1 MDPSHRASREYL
13 SSIVVASVLAMVG
26 AMVGNFTGYI
36 FPALLFLMAI
46 VICGLTW
53 HRGPVLALATLSAL
67 IWNFLFIP
75 PRFTLHIANPE
86 DAFMFAI
93 FFAVAIS
100 MGNLTSRLN
109 QREKSLSIRQKETES
124 LLAMVQIAALQTHL
138 ESGLQTAIQH
148 IEDSLDTPVNLQ
160 VLDPYQHRIAL
171 TSKRFHLPT
180 QPEQAADPPPSATWF
195 PLKTRHGEFGAIG
208 FIPTPDTE
216 PLESNSTR
224 LRETIALQLALI
236 IEREH
241 LLKTQREAA
250 VVAES
255 EKLHQILFDS
265 VSHELKTP
273 VAIIRA
279 ALDGLPPANPMCQ
292 EIHTACQRL
301 QRILDDFLDVTR
313 VESASL
319 SVQPEWIDLIDVVEA
334 AKERAITDP
343 TPSQQIITHGLDLL
357 PPVRVDGR
365 LIARALGNLIQNALA
380 YGPVNEP
387 IEISAQ
393 YLNDHLEIS
402 VEDRGPGIPS
412 EHLETVF
419 NKFFRLPGA
428 PAGGTGLGLAIAR
441 GLLKT
446 HNGNVHL
453 KPRDAGGTV
462 AILSVPTELFQ
473 DHALNH
479 AASPDHRG

>member
-1 MDPSHRASREYL
+1 
-13 SSIVVASVLAMVG
+13 
-26 AMVGNFTGYI
+26 
-36 FPALLFLMAI
+36 
-46 VICGLTW
+46 
-53 HRGPVLALATLSAL
+53 
-67 IWNFLFIP
+67 
-75 PRFTLHIANPE
+75 
-86 DAFMFAI
+86 
-93 FFAVAIS
+93 
-100 MGNLTSRLN
+100 
-109 QREKSLSIRQKETES
+109 
-124 LLAMVQIAALQTHL
+124 
-138 ESGLQTAIQH
+138 
-148 IEDSLDTPVNLQ
+148 
-160 VLDPYQHRIAL
+160 
-171 TSKRFHLPT
+171 
-180 QPEQAADPPPSATWF
+180 
-195 PLKTRHGEFGAIG
+195 
-208 FIPTPDTE
+208 
-216 PLESNSTR
+216 
-224 LRETIALQLALI
+224 
-236 IEREH
+236 
-241 LLKTQREAA
+241 
-250 VVAES
+250 
-255 EKLHQILFDS
+255 

-279 ALDGLPPANPMCQ
+279 ALDGLPAANPMCQ

-365 LIARALGNLIQNALA
+365 IIARALGNLIQNALS

-393 YLNDHLEIS
+393 YLNGHLEIS

-412 EHLETVF
+412 EHLESVF

-446 HNGNVHL
+446 HKGNVHL